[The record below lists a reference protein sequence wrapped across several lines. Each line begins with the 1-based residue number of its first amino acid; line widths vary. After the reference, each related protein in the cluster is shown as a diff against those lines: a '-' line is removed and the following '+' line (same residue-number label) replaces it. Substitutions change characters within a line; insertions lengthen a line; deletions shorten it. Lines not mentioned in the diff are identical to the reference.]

1 MHRFVEGLARL
12 FAALGGLVL
21 SALIVMTCLSVV
33 GRTINS
39 ALHGDPAQSLFP
51 GLADALLA
59 TGIGPIDGD
68 FELVEAGMAFAIFA
82 FLPLCQLSGA
92 HASVDVF
99 TSLLTPRTQRRLGAA
114 IEIVFAAV
122 LVLIAFELFLGME
135 SKRRSGQTSFL
146 LQFPVWWGYAAALS
160 GAVVAALV
168 SVYVALARAA
178 EAVTGRAVLPVD
190 PEAAH

>member
-59 TGIGPIDGD
+59 TGVGPIDGD

-92 HASVDVF
+92 HASVDIF
-99 TSLLTPRTQRRLGAA
+99 TSQLTPRTQRRLRAV
-114 IEIVFAAV
+114 IEAVFAAV

-160 GAVVAALV
+160 GALVAALV
-168 SVYVALARAA
+168 AVYVALARAA
-178 EAVTGRAVLPVD
+178 EAVTGRAVLPID
-190 PEAAH
+190 AEGAH